1 MFYINIW
8 QCNGAIKLSNVQDN
22 NICST
27 LMSGN
32 VMELDNYLKYRTK
45 RYVTT
50 LISGTVME
58 LYNYLS
64 YRTTRYVLH

>member
-1 MFYINIW
+1 MELYNQLSNVQDNKICSTLISGNEMELYN
-8 QCNGAIKLSNVQDN
+8 QLSNVQDN

-32 VMELDNYLKYRTK
+32 VMKLDNYLT
-45 RYVTT
+45 
-50 LISGTVME
+50 
-58 LYNYLS
+58 